1 MTEGATIFEL
11 NFKANLNYALK
22 LNRTKP
28 NKNEKNQINYLQKPT
43 FCPPKNAVHFSI
55 TAKAEGTI
63 LRQAVESYRRLF

>member
-43 FCPPKNAVHFSI
+43 WSLHLAYPLFLLM
-55 TAKAEGTI
+55 TTTKA
-63 LRQAVESYRRLF
+63 L

>member
-28 NKNEKNQINYLQKPT
+28 NKMKRTKINYLQKPT
-43 FCPPKNAVHFSI
+43 QTMQTFI
-55 TAKAEGTI
+55 
-63 LRQAVESYRRLF
+63 Y